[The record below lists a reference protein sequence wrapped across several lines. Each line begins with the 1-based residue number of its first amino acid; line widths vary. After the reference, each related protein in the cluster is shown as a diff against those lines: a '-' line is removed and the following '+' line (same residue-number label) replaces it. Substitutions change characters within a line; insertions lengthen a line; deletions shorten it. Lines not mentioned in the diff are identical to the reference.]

1 MGKIGT
7 NVTDGGNMTSEEIIR
22 MFEERRTIRR
32 FDESKK
38 IDDMTVCDMKR
49 AAQLASS
56 AMNRQPMRYI
66 YVRDEDTVNAIFDIT
81 MWGAALPDG
90 KGRPKK
96 GERPAMFVVVLYEKE
111 LSSRYVEFD
120 SGLAVSN
127 ITLAAHLHGVA
138 SCILGSANEKKLRDM
153 LSIPENLELSCAVA
167 FGYPACESRTVESDG
182 ENLKYYL
189 DDNNNFV
196 VPKRKIEDVTFDI

>member
-1 MGKIGT
+1 MNEKIMEMLEG
-7 NVTDGGNMTSEEIIR
+7 
-22 MFEERRTIRR
+22 RRTFRR

-38 IDDMTVCDMKR
+38 INDDVVKDIKR

-66 YVRDEDTVNAIFDIT
+66 YVRDENTVNNIFDIT

-90 KGRPKK
+90 QGRPKI
-96 GERPAMFVVVLYEKE
+96 GERPSMMVIVLYEKE
-111 LSSRYVEFD
+111 LSSRFVEFD

-127 ITLAAHLHGVA
+127 MTLAAYSHGVG
-138 SCILGSANEKKLRDM
+138 SCILGSANIEKLREM
-153 LSIPENLELSCAVA
+153 LDIPDKLEVSCVVA
-167 FGYPACESRTVESDG
+167 FGYPACESRVVESDG

-189 DDNNNFV
+189 DENKNYV
-196 VPKRKIEDVTFDI
+196 VPKRRIEDTTREI